1 MSDKAVITCS
11 FLSDSVSDWDKSQE
25 FCNDAVDNFL
35 AALKSYFWL
44 VCYK

>member
-1 MSDKAVITCS
+1 MSNKAVTCS
-11 FLSDSVSDWDKSQE
+11 FLSDSVSNWDKSQK

-35 AALKSYFWL
+35 TALKSYFLL